1 PDRFITQAMDRYDDE
16 ILHNDKSFEL
26 LAGKMKELGILDNT
40 LIIVVSDHGEE
51 FWDHGWTAHGH
62 SVYQEL
68 THAALL
74 MWNPKLL
81 PTARRVKE
89 PVQLID
95 IMPTVLDLLG
105 LPPPNLI
112 QGQSLAPLARGQ
124 TFRR

>member
-1 PDRFITQAMDRYDDE
+1 MSRASCSKAGVDPDRFISQAIDRYDGE

-26 LAGKMKELGILDNT
+26 LVGKMKELGILDNT

-68 THAALL
+68 THTALL

-81 PTARRVKE
+81 PAARRVS
-89 PVQLID
+89 D
-95 IMPTVLDLLG
+95 ASATDRCDANG
-105 LPPPNLI
+105 
-112 QGQSLAPLARGQ
+112 ARSSWSAE
-124 TFRR
+124 RRV